1 MAYSLFHCG
10 WLLFCLKFF
19 IAKEDLLQ
27 HWYIVLVITVKWWK
41 VIYCKSVDVQSL
53 CKFKASS
60 QDQWCLQLFFTQCT
74 SLCWHICSETT
85 KDSNANVAWSL
96 LECSSLYYHIIHCKN
111 EKILKAP
118 FRVFQIYTLVE
129 LLGTLWRLK
138 YSTVHSRNFN
148 IFPLF
153 VSKPFPYDLVLLEKL
168 LIVFIEF
175 LKKFMDSILFLI
187 PPFHQNGAV

>member
-1 MAYSLFHCG
+1 MAS
-10 WLLFCLKFF
+10 LLFEILHCKRRPFATLIHCPCHHSKACVNSRHHHKINGACSCFSHSSHHYV
-19 IAKEDLLQ
+19 DTS
-27 HWYIVLVITVKWWK
+27 VLRPHRTAM
-41 VIYCKSVDVQSL
+41 QM
-53 CKFKASS
+53 
-60 QDQWCLQLFFTQCT
+60 
-74 SLCWHICSETT
+74 
-85 KDSNANVAWSL
+85 L
-96 LECSSLYYHIIHCKN
+96 LEAFFGVLYYHIINCKN

-148 IFPLF
+148 IFPPF
-153 VSKPFPYDLVLLEKL
+153 VSKPLPYDLVLLEEL